1 MVLVW
6 HHSTLEVKVSC
17 VRRALKTI
25 AACLSAGIKGLR
37 HPLPEAASSQNS
49 KVFLPSL
56 RIGGGSKEPLLPGVA
71 AWATL

>member
-17 VRRALKTI
+17 VRWALKTI

-37 HPLPEAASSQNS
+37 HPLPEAAFSQNS

-56 RIGGGSKEPLLPGVA
+56 RIVLRSLSSLGSQPGPHCD
-71 AWATL
+71 